1 MIRLANVW
9 VNRCATEIMGRG
21 EEALVEHG
29 TVFVHQRLKLGC
41 RLSQGR
47 HYVEEGFVFTRENN
61 STLLNSCVSESSMQ
75 PPVRFYI
82 HSSTLTSKK
91 GWPLWGVSNCNLGH
105 GGWTF
110 GCHIRLHRRTRTQ
123 SFVFVCSDQ
132 IGFTGKMLYAYLQQG
147 VNSRLWFLPE
157 DFSMH
162 WRECPLCQNPWSSMY

>member
-47 HYVEEGFVFTRENN
+47 HYVKEGFVFTRENN

-91 GWPLWGVSNCNLGH
+91 ADLCGACRIAIWDTGAGPLDATFNCTEQRELWVLYLCAPTKLVLLAKCYMHICNRGWIVGYD
-105 GGWTF
+105 F
-110 GCHIRLHRRTRTQ
+110 
-123 SFVFVCSDQ
+123 
-132 IGFTGKMLYAYLQQG
+132 YLKTTPCIG
-147 VNSRLWFLPE
+147 VNVLLV
-157 DFSMH
+157 
-162 WRECPLCQNPWSSMY
+162 